1 MCQALVLKY
10 SNADPEQ
17 MLGQLPIEEVIDALK
32 ERLRNEVREEVR
44 CEFQD
49 EISQLE
55 DELENGSDF
64 ESEAE
69 AWEQDAAELY
79 RAIEKALNEDWE
91 TAKVTLQRALQDSDA
106 G

>member
-1 MCQALVLKY
+1 MCQALILKY

-17 MLGQLPIEEVIDALK
+17 MLGQIPIEEVIDALK
-32 ERLRNEVREEVR
+32 DRLRNEVMEEVR
-44 CEFQD
+44 CEFKD

-55 DELENGSDF
+55 DELENGTDF

-69 AWEQDAAELY
+69 AWECDANDLY
-79 RAIEKALNEDWE
+79 RAIEKALTEDWE
-91 TAKVTLQRALQDSDA
+91 EARLTLQRALQDSQA

>member
-1 MCQALVLKY
+1 MCQALILKY

-32 ERLRNEVREEVR
+32 DRLRNEVIEEVR
-44 CEFQD
+44 CEFKD
-49 EISQLE
+49 EIGQLE
-55 DELENGSDF
+55 YELENSTDF

-69 AWEQDAAELY
+69 SWECDANDLY
-79 RAIEKALNEDWE
+79 RAIEKALTEGWE
-91 TAKVTLQRALQDSDA
+91 EAKLTLQRALQDSQA

>member
-69 AWEQDAAELY
+69 AWEQDATDLY
-79 RAIEKALNEDWE
+79 RAIEKALTEDWE
-91 TAKVTLQRALQDSDA
+91 AAKVTLQRALQDSDA

>member
-44 CEFQD
+44 CEFKD

-55 DELENGSDF
+55 DQLENGSDF

-69 AWEQDAAELY
+69 AWERDANDLY
-79 RAIEKALNEDWE
+79 RAIEKALTEDWE
-91 TAKVTLQRALQDSDA
+91 EAKVTLQRALQDSDA